1 MSNKLKANIIAA
13 IMIVLII
20 LGITVKPIGIIVGL
34 IGGIVVMGALM
45 YVLYYSLREL
55 LLMVLNKL
63 DKKDI

>member
-13 IMIVLII
+13 IMTVLII